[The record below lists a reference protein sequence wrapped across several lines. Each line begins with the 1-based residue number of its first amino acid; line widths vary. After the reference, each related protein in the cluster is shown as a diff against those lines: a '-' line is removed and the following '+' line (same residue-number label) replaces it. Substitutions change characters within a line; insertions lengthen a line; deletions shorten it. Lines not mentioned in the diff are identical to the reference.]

1 MRNVFPKDTAE
12 ELYRIEQGKLL
23 YVDKERI
30 QDLINQQR
38 INLADVDYLDLD
50 CEYIILKRFTNP
62 EVVADLVAD
71 RFYRGKS

>member
-50 CEYIILKRFTNP
+50 FSHIILKR
-62 EVVADLVAD
+62 
-71 RFYRGKS
+71 S